1 MLNQSSKSV
10 HPFVFQNTIIIFAHN
25 QSIEIMCKNNDCIK
39 ETAAYIYS
47 VLNER
52 VSLSPLEKRL
62 SDTMPIAVARNFKLY
77 KGGLFDR
84 TVIFALTHDGNA
96 MSPALLKRIFNLI
109 ESRCGNPVILVAD
122 NIASYNIGRLTAQR
136 LNFIIPRK
144 QMFIPS
150 LLIDLKKARTKG
162 TDIKEVIPPIAQCLL
177 LYHLEVASIDGCGAK
192 ALMKI
197 FQVSY
202 STVNRSLR
210 WLSKSGLVSLEGGKT
225 KEVRLCYFG
234 KELWEKASPLFVSP
248 VEKTLFSDSIPDES
262 LKCGINAL
270 SEYTMINEDDM
281 DMYAL
286 CKTDIQR
293 SDIPLDKEYGTF
305 SIEVWK
311 YDPRLLSRTGTVDR
325 LSLYLS
331 LKNNEDDRIQIELD
345 NLINGMKW

>member
-25 QSIEIMCKNNDCIK
+25 QSLKIMCKNNDCIK

-77 KGGLFDR
+77 KGVLFGC
-84 TVIFALTHDGNA
+84 TVIFALTHDGNVI
-96 MSPALLKRIFNLI
+96 SPALLKRTFNLI
-109 ESRCGNPVILVAD
+109 ESRCGGPVILVAES
-122 NIASYNIGRLTAQR
+122 IASYNIGRLTAQG

-150 LLIDLKKARTKG
+150 LLIDLT
-162 TDIKEVIPPIAQCLL
+162 IAQCLL

-210 WLSKSGLVSLEGGKT
+210 WLSKNGLVSLEGGKT
-225 KEVRLCYFG
+225 KEVRFCYLG

-248 VEKTLFSDSIPDES
+248 VEKTLFSDFIPDES

-270 SEYTMINEDDM
+270 SEYTMINEEDM
-281 DMYAL
+281 DMYAV

-331 LKNNEDDRIQIELD
+331 LKDNEDDRIQIELD